1 MIKTKRYIFLGLLIL
16 LTTFNPEL
24 PLLKLGF
31 FIIKTVNV
39 SDSKNADLEK
49 IKKQFNFLVNTS
61 ILSID
66 HKKMNEVVLQNEWI
80 HFLNINKKFPST
92 VNVIVVEHEPFVFWK
107 KGNNN
112 LIITKE
118 FTLIEKFNSNNFSNQ
133 TLAKGNFDIEDLKR
147 LYKALNNNNFDLANI
162 ASFEFI
168 NSERWDLF
176 LKGNK
181 KIMLGRYDYNQQIN
195 NLNKVLIQSKD
206 EKFTYVDLRLKN
218 KIFVK

>member
-1 MIKTKRYIFLGLLIL
+1 MIKTKRYIFIALLIF

-39 SDSKNADLEK
+39 SGSKNTDLEK

-61 ILSID
+61 ILSVD
-66 HKKMNEVVLQNEWI
+66 NKKMNEIISQNEWI
-80 HFLNINKKFPST
+80 HFVNINKKFPST
-92 VNVIVVEHEPFVFWK
+92 INVVVVEHEPFVLWK

-118 FTLIEKFNSNNFSNQ
+118 FTLIEKFNFNNFSNQ
-133 TLAKGNFDIEDLKR
+133 TQAKGNFDIEDLKR
-147 LYKALNNNNFDLANI
+147 LYKALNNNNFDLSSI
-162 ASFEFI
+162 VSFEFI
-168 NSERWDLF
+168 NSERWDLI
-176 LKGNK
+176 LKSNK
-181 KIMLGRYDYNQQIN
+181 KIMFGRHDYNQQIS

-206 EKFTYVDLRLKN
+206 EKFTYIDLRLKN

>member
-1 MIKTKRYIFLGLLIL
+1 MIKTKRYIFLALLIF

-39 SDSKNADLEK
+39 SGSKNTDLEK
-49 IKKQFNFLVNTS
+49 LKKQFSFLVNTS
-61 ILSID
+61 ILSVD
-66 HKKMNEVVLQNEWI
+66 HKKMNEVILQNEWI
-80 HFLNINKKFPST
+80 HFVNINKKFPST
-92 VNVIVVEHEPFVFWK
+92 INVVVVEHEPFVFWK

-118 FTLIEKFNSNNFSNQ
+118 FTLIEKFNLNNFSNQ
-133 TLAKGNFDIEDLKR
+133 TQARGNFDIEDLKK
-147 LYKALNNNNFDLANI
+147 LYKALNSNNFDLSNI
-162 ASFEFI
+162 TSFEFL
-168 NSERWDLF
+168 NSERWDMF

-181 KIMLGRYDYNQQIN
+181 KIMLGRHDYNQQIT
-195 NLNKVLIQSKD
+195 NLNKLLIQYKD
-206 EKFTYVDLRLKN
+206 EKFTYIDLRLKN

>member
-1 MIKTKRYIFLGLLIL
+1 MIKTKRYIFIVLLIF

-39 SDSKNADLEK
+39 SGSKNTDLEK

-61 ILSID
+61 ILSVD
-66 HKKMNEVVLQNEWI
+66 NKKMNEIISQNEWI
-80 HFLNINKKFPST
+80 HFVNINKKFPST
-92 VNVIVVEHEPFVFWK
+92 INVVVVEHEPFVFWK

-118 FTLIEKFNSNNFSNQ
+118 FTLIEKFNFNNFSNQ
-133 TLAKGNFDIEDLKR
+133 TQAKGNFDIEDLKR
-147 LYKALNNNNFDLANI
+147 LYKALNNNNFDLSGI
-162 ASFEFI
+162 VSFEFI
-168 NSERWDLF
+168 NSERWDLI

-181 KIMLGRYDYNQQIN
+181 KIMLGRHDYNQQIS

-206 EKFTYVDLRLKN
+206 EKFTYIDLRLKN

>member
-39 SDSKNADLEK
+39 YDSKNADLEK
-49 IKKQFNFLVNTS
+49 LKKQLYFLVNTN

-66 HKKMNEVVLQNEWI
+66 HKKINEVVLQNEWI

-118 FTLIEKFNSNNFSNQ
+118 FTLIEKFHSNNFSNQ

>member
-24 PLLKLGF
+24 SLLKLGF

-39 SDSKNADLEK
+39 SDSKNTDLEK

-92 VNVIVVEHEPFVFWK
+92 VNVMVVEHEPFVFWK

>member
-195 NLNKVLIQSKD
+195 NLNKLLIQSKD

>member
-1 MIKTKRYIFLGLLIL
+1 MIKTKRYIFLALLIF

-39 SDSKNADLEK
+39 SGSKNTDLEK
-49 IKKQFNFLVNTS
+49 LKKQFSFLVNTS
-61 ILSID
+61 ILSVD
-66 HKKMNEVVLQNEWI
+66 DKKMNEVILQNEWI
-80 HFLNINKKFPST
+80 HFVNINKKFPST
-92 VNVIVVEHEPFVFWK
+92 INVVVVEHEPFVFWK

-118 FTLIEKFNSNNFSNQ
+118 FTLIEKFNLNNFSNQ
-133 TLAKGNFDIEDLKR
+133 TQARGNFDIEDLKK
-147 LYKALNNNNFDLANI
+147 LYKALNSNNFDLSNI
-162 ASFEFI
+162 TSFEFL

-181 KIMLGRYDYNQQIN
+181 KIMLGRHDYNQQIT
-195 NLNKVLIQSKD
+195 NLNKLLIQYKD
-206 EKFTYVDLRLKN
+206 EKFTYIDLRLKN

>member
-1 MIKTKRYIFLGLLIL
+1 MIKTKRYIFIALLIF

-39 SDSKNADLEK
+39 SGSKNTDLEK

-61 ILSID
+61 ILSVD
-66 HKKMNEVVLQNEWI
+66 NKKMNEIISQNEWI
-80 HFLNINKKFPST
+80 HFVNINKKFPST
-92 VNVIVVEHEPFVFWK
+92 INVVVVEHEPFVLWK

-118 FTLIEKFNSNNFSNQ
+118 FTLIEKFNLNNFSNQ
-133 TLAKGNFDIEDLKR
+133 TQAKGNFDIEDLKR
-147 LYKALNNNNFDLANI
+147 LYKALNNNNFDLSSI

-168 NSERWDLF
+168 NSERWDLI

-181 KIMLGRYDYNQQIN
+181 KIMLGRHDYNQQIS

-206 EKFTYVDLRLKN
+206 EKFTYIDLRLKN

>member
-92 VNVIVVEHEPFVFWK
+92 VNVMVVEHEPFVFWK

-118 FTLIEKFNSNNFSNQ
+118 FTLIEKFNLNNFSNQ
-133 TLAKGNFDIEDLKR
+133 TQAKGNFDIEDLKR

-162 ASFEFI
+162 TSFEFT

-181 KIMLGRYDYNQQIN
+181 KIMFGRYDYNQQIN

>member
-118 FTLIEKFNSNNFSNQ
+118 FTLIEKLSEIYFLNCSN
-133 TLAKGNFDIEDLKR
+133 
-147 LYKALNNNNFDLANI
+147 
-162 ASFEFI
+162 
-168 NSERWDLF
+168 
-176 LKGNK
+176 
-181 KIMLGRYDYNQQIN
+181 
-195 NLNKVLIQSKD
+195 
-206 EKFTYVDLRLKN
+206 
-218 KIFVK
+218 

>member
-31 FIIKTVNV
+31 FIIKTVSV

-49 IKKQFNFLVNTS
+49 LKKQFNFLVNTS

-92 VNVIVVEHEPFVFWK
+92 VNVMVVEHEPFVFWK

-118 FTLIEKFNSNNFSNQ
+118 FTLIEKFNSNNFSNKTQ
-133 TLAKGNFDIEDLKR
+133 AKGNFDIEDLKR
-147 LYKALNNNNFDLANI
+147 LYKALNDNNFDLANI
-162 ASFEFI
+162 TSFEFI

-181 KIMLGRYDYNQQIN
+181 KIMLGRHDYNQQIN

>member
-1 MIKTKRYIFLGLLIL
+1 MIKTKRYIFLGLLIF

-39 SDSKNADLEK
+39 YDSKNADLEK
-49 IKKQFNFLVNTS
+49 LKKQLYFLVNTS

-92 VNVIVVEHEPFVFWK
+92 VNVMVVEHEPFVFWK

-162 ASFEFI
+162 ASFEFT

-206 EKFTYVDLRLKN
+206 EKFTYIDLRLKN

>member
-49 IKKQFNFLVNTS
+49 LKKQFNFLVNTS

>member
-92 VNVIVVEHEPFVFWK
+92 VNVMVVEHEPFVFWK

-118 FTLIEKFNSNNFSNQ
+118 FTLIEKFSSNNFSNQ
-133 TLAKGNFDIEDLKR
+133 TQAKGNFDVEDLKR

-162 ASFEFI
+162 VSFEFI

-176 LKGNK
+176 LKSNK
-181 KIMLGRYDYNQQIN
+181 KIMLGRYDYNQQIS

-206 EKFTYVDLRLKN
+206 EKFSYIDLRLKN

>member
-1 MIKTKRYIFLGLLIL
+1 MIKIKRYIFLTLLIF

-39 SDSKNADLEK
+39 SGSKNTDLEK
-49 IKKQFNFLVNTS
+49 IKKQFNLLVNTS
-61 ILSID
+61 ILSVD

-80 HFLNINKKFPST
+80 HFVNINKKFPST
-92 VNVIVVEHEPFVFWK
+92 INVVVVEHEPLVFWK

-118 FTLIEKFNSNNFSNQ
+118 FTLIEKFNLNNFSNQ
-133 TLAKGNFDIEDLKR
+133 TQARGNFDIEDLKK
-147 LYKALNNNNFDLANI
+147 LYKALNSNNFDLSNI
-162 ASFEFI
+162 TSFEFI

-181 KIMLGRYDYNQQIN
+181 KIMLGRHDYSQQII
-195 NLNKVLIQSKD
+195 NLNKVLVQSKD
-206 EKFTYVDLRLKN
+206 EKFTYIDLRLKN

>member
-1 MIKTKRYIFLGLLIL
+1 MIKTKRYIFIALLIF

-39 SDSKNADLEK
+39 SGSKNTDLEK

-61 ILSID
+61 ILSVD
-66 HKKMNEVVLQNEWI
+66 NKKMNEIISQNEWI
-80 HFLNINKKFPST
+80 HFVNINKKFPST
-92 VNVIVVEHEPFVFWK
+92 INVVVVEHEPFVFWK

-118 FTLIEKFNSNNFSNQ
+118 FTLIEKFNFNNFSNQ
-133 TLAKGNFDIEDLKR
+133 TQAKGNFDIEDLKR
-147 LYKALNNNNFDLANI
+147 LYKALNNNNFDLSSI

-168 NSERWDLF
+168 NSERWDLI

-181 KIMLGRYDYNQQIN
+181 KIMLGRHDYNQQIS

-206 EKFTYVDLRLKN
+206 EKFTYIDLRLKN

>member
-39 SDSKNADLEK
+39 YHSKNADLEK
-49 IKKQFNFLVNTS
+49 LKKQLYFLVNTS

-66 HKKMNEVVLQNEWI
+66 HKKINEVVLQNEWI

-206 EKFTYVDLRLKN
+206 EKFIYVDLRLKS

>member
-1 MIKTKRYIFLGLLIL
+1 MIKTKRYIFIALLIF

-39 SDSKNADLEK
+39 SGSKNTDLEK

-61 ILSID
+61 ILSVD
-66 HKKMNEVVLQNEWI
+66 NKKMNEIISQNEWI
-80 HFLNINKKFPST
+80 HFVNINKKFPST
-92 VNVIVVEHEPFVFWK
+92 INVVVVEHEPFVLWK

-118 FTLIEKFNSNNFSNQ
+118 FTLIEKFNFNNFSNQ
-133 TLAKGNFDIEDLKR
+133 TQAKGNFDIEDLKR
-147 LYKALNNNNFDLANI
+147 LYKALNNNNFDLSGI
-162 ASFEFI
+162 VSFEFI
-168 NSERWDLF
+168 NSERWDLI

-181 KIMLGRYDYNQQIN
+181 KIMLGRHDYKQQIS

-206 EKFTYVDLRLKN
+206 EKFTYIDLRLKN

>member
-39 SDSKNADLEK
+39 YDSKNADLEK
-49 IKKQFNFLVNTS
+49 LKKQLYFLVNTS

-162 ASFEFI
+162 TSFEFT

-181 KIMLGRYDYNQQIN
+181 KIMFGRYDYNQQIN

>member
-1 MIKTKRYIFLGLLIL
+1 MIKTKRYIFLTLLIF
-16 LTTFNPEL
+16 LTTFNPDL

-39 SDSKNADLEK
+39 SGSKNTDLEK

-61 ILSID
+61 ILRVD

-80 HFLNINKKFPST
+80 HFVNINKKFPST
-92 VNVIVVEHEPFVFWK
+92 INVVVVEHEPLVFWK

-118 FTLIEKFNSNNFSNQ
+118 FTLIEKFNLNNFSNQ
-133 TLAKGNFDIEDLKR
+133 TQARGNFDIKDLKK
-147 LYKALNNNNFDLANI
+147 LYKALNSNNFDLSNI
-162 ASFEFI
+162 TSFEFI
-168 NSERWDLF
+168 NSERWDLL

-181 KIMLGRYDYNQQIN
+181 KIMLGRHEYSQQIS
-195 NLNKVLIQSKD
+195 NLNKVLVQSKD
-206 EKFTYVDLRLKN
+206 EKFTYIDLRLKN

>member
-49 IKKQFNFLVNTS
+49 LKKQFNFLVNTS

-92 VNVIVVEHEPFVFWK
+92 VNVMVVEHEPFVFWK

-118 FTLIEKFNSNNFSNQ
+118 FTLIEKFNLNNFSNQ
-133 TLAKGNFDIEDLKR
+133 TQAKGNFDIEDLKR

-162 ASFEFI
+162 TSFEFT

-181 KIMLGRYDYNQQIN
+181 KIMFGRYDYNQQIN

>member
-1 MIKTKRYIFLGLLIL
+1 MIKTKRYIFLVLLIF

-39 SDSKNADLEK
+39 SGLKNTDLEK
-49 IKKQFNFLVNTS
+49 LKKQFNFLVNTS

-80 HFLNINKKFPST
+80 HFVSINKKFPST
-92 VNVIVVEHEPFVFWK
+92 VNVMVVEHEPFVFWK

-118 FTLIEKFNSNNFSNQ
+118 FTLIEKFSSNNFSNQ
-133 TLAKGNFDIEDLKR
+133 TQAKGNFDVEDLKR

-162 ASFEFI
+162 VSFEFI

-176 LKGNK
+176 LKSNK
-181 KIMLGRYDYNQQIN
+181 KIMLGRYDYNQQIS

-206 EKFTYVDLRLKN
+206 EKFSYIDLRLKN

>member
-1 MIKTKRYIFLGLLIL
+1 MIKTKRYIFIALLIF

-39 SDSKNADLEK
+39 SGSKNTDLEK

-61 ILSID
+61 ILSVD
-66 HKKMNEVVLQNEWI
+66 NKKMNEIISQNEWI
-80 HFLNINKKFPST
+80 HFVNINKKFPST
-92 VNVIVVEHEPFVFWK
+92 INVVVVEHEPFVLWK

-118 FTLIEKFNSNNFSNQ
+118 FTLIEKFNFNNFSNQ
-133 TLAKGNFDIEDLKR
+133 TQAKGNFDIEDLKR
-147 LYKALNNNNFDLANI
+147 LYKALNNNNFDLSGI
-162 ASFEFI
+162 VSFEFI
-168 NSERWDLF
+168 NSERWDLI

-181 KIMLGRYDYNQQIN
+181 KIMLGRHDYNQQIS

-206 EKFTYVDLRLKN
+206 EKFTYIDLRLKN

>member
-1 MIKTKRYIFLGLLIL
+1 MIKTKRYIFLTLLIF

-39 SDSKNADLEK
+39 SGSKNTDIEK
-49 IKKQFNFLVNTS
+49 LKKQFNFLVNTS
-61 ILSID
+61 ILSVD

-80 HFLNINKKFPST
+80 HFVNVNKKFPST
-92 VNVIVVEHEPFVFWK
+92 INVVVVEHEPFVFWK

-118 FTLIEKFNSNNFSNQ
+118 FTLIEKFNLNNFSNQ
-133 TLAKGNFDIEDLKR
+133 TQARGNFDIEDLKK
-147 LYKALNNNNFDLANI
+147 LYKALNSNNFDLSNI
-162 ASFEFI
+162 TSFEFI

-181 KIMLGRYDYNQQIN
+181 KIMLGRHDYNQQIN
-195 NLNKVLIQSKD
+195 NLNKVLLQSKD
-206 EKFTYVDLRLKN
+206 DKFTYIDLRLKN

>member
-39 SDSKNADLEK
+39 YDSKNADLEK

>member
-1 MIKTKRYIFLGLLIL
+1 MIKTKRYIFIALLIF

-39 SDSKNADLEK
+39 SGSKNTDLEK

-61 ILSID
+61 ILSVD
-66 HKKMNEVVLQNEWI
+66 NKKMNEIISQNEWI
-80 HFLNINKKFPST
+80 HFVNINKKFPST
-92 VNVIVVEHEPFVFWK
+92 INVVVVEHEPFVLWK

-118 FTLIEKFNSNNFSNQ
+118 FTLIEKFNFNNFSNQ
-133 TLAKGNFDIEDLKR
+133 TQAKGNFDIEDLKR
-147 LYKALNNNNFDLANI
+147 LYKALNNNNFDLSSI

-168 NSERWDLF
+168 NSERWDLI

-181 KIMLGRYDYNQQIN
+181 KIMLGRHDYKQQIS

-206 EKFTYVDLRLKN
+206 EKFTYIDLRLKN

>member
-39 SDSKNADLEK
+39 YDSKNADLEK

-66 HKKMNEVVLQNEWI
+66 HKKTNEVVLQNEWI

-195 NLNKVLIQSKD
+195 NLNIVLIQSKD
-206 EKFTYVDLRLKN
+206 EKFTYIDLRLKN

>member
-39 SDSKNADLEK
+39 YDSKNADLEK
-49 IKKQFNFLVNTS
+49 LKKQLYFLVNTS

-162 ASFEFI
+162 VSFEFI

-176 LKGNK
+176 LKSNK
-181 KIMLGRYDYNQQIN
+181 KIMLGRYDYNQQIS

-206 EKFTYVDLRLKN
+206 EKFSYIDLRLKN

>member
-1 MIKTKRYIFLGLLIL
+1 MIKTKRYIFLALLIF

-24 PLLKLGF
+24 PLQKLGF
-31 FIIKTVNV
+31 FITKTVNV
-39 SDSKNADLEK
+39 SGSKNTELEK
-49 IKKQFNFLVNTS
+49 LKKQFNFLVNTS

-66 HKKMNEVVLQNEWI
+66 QKKMNEVVSQNEWI
-80 HFLNINKKFPST
+80 HYLNINKKFPST
-92 VNVIVVEHEPFVFWK
+92 VNVMVVEHEPLFFWK

-133 TLAKGNFDIEDLKR
+133 TQIKGNFDIEDLKS
-147 LYKALNNNNFDLANI
+147 LYKALNNNNFDLVNI
-162 ASFEFI
+162 TSFEFI

-195 NLNKVLIQSKD
+195 NLNKVLIQFKD
-206 EKFTYVDLRLKN
+206 EKFTYIDLRLKN

>member
-1 MIKTKRYIFLGLLIL
+1 MIKTKRYIFLALLIF

-39 SDSKNADLEK
+39 SGSKNTDLEK

-61 ILSID
+61 ILSVD
-66 HKKMNEVVLQNEWI
+66 NKKMNEIISQNEWI
-80 HFLNINKKFPST
+80 HFVNINKKFPST
-92 VNVIVVEHEPFVFWK
+92 INIVIVEHEPFVFWK

-118 FTLIEKFNSNNFSNQ
+118 FTLIEKFNFNNFSNQ
-133 TLAKGNFDIEDLKR
+133 TQAKGNFDIEDLKK
-147 LYKALNNNNFDLANI
+147 LYKALNNNNFDLSSI
-162 ASFEFI
+162 TSFEFI

-181 KIMLGRYDYNQQIN
+181 KIMLGRHDYNQQIS

-206 EKFTYVDLRLKN
+206 EKFTYIDLRLKN

>member
-1 MIKTKRYIFLGLLIL
+1 MIKTKRYIFLTLLIF

-24 PLLKLGF
+24 PLQNLGF

-39 SDSKNADLEK
+39 SGSKNTDLEK
-49 IKKQFNFLVNTS
+49 LKKQFNFLVNTS
-61 ILSID
+61 ILSLEN
-66 HKKMNEVVLQNEWI
+66 KKMNEIVSQNEWI

-92 VNVIVVEHEPFVFWK
+92 VNVVVVEHEPLIFWK

-133 TLAKGNFDIEDLKR
+133 TQIKGNFDIEDLKR

-162 ASFEFI
+162 TSFEFV

-181 KIMLGRYDYNQQIN
+181 KIMLGRYDYNQQIDY
-195 NLNKVLIQSKD
+195 LNKVLIQSKD
-206 EKFTYVDLRLKN
+206 EKFIFLK
-218 KIFVK
+218 

>member
-92 VNVIVVEHEPFVFWK
+92 INVVVVEHEPLVFWK

-118 FTLIEKFNSNNFSNQ
+118 FTLIEKFNLGYYHPPTPTKPYKKYSKEIVEEYIKS
-133 TLAKGNFDIEDLKR
+133 LK
-147 LYKALNNNNFDLANI
+147 I
-162 ASFEFI
+162 
-168 NSERWDLF
+168 
-176 LKGNK
+176 
-181 KIMLGRYDYNQQIN
+181 Q
-195 NLNKVLIQSKD
+195 NL
-206 EKFTYVDLRLKN
+206 
-218 KIFVK
+218 IF

>member
-1 MIKTKRYIFLGLLIL
+1 MTKKKRYIFLALLVF

-39 SDSKNADLEK
+39 SGSKNTDSEK
-49 IKKQFNFLVNTS
+49 IKKKFNFLVNSS
-61 ILSID
+61 ILSVD
-66 HKKMNEVVLQNEWI
+66 HKKMDEVVSQNEWI
-80 HFLNINKKFPST
+80 HFINIKKKFPST
-92 VNVIVVEHEPFVFWK
+92 VNVNIVEHEPLVVWK

-112 LIITKE
+112 LIITKQ
-118 FTLIEKFNSNNFSNQ
+118 FTLIEKFNLVSYSNQ
-133 TLAKGNFDIEDLKR
+133 IQAKGNLNIQDLKS
-147 LYKALNNNNFDLANI
+147 LYNALNNNNFDLSNI
-162 ASFEFI
+162 ASFDFI

-181 KIMLGRYDYNQQIN
+181 KIMLGRYDYNEQIA
-195 NLNKVLIQSKD
+195 NLNKILIQLKD
-206 EKFTYVDLRLKN
+206 EKVTYIDLRLKN